1 MSSACGSSPP
11 DHVPLWMVG
20 FLVRQGVLLV
30 IGVGH
35 SNMRFY
41 SYVIPILGLPGLGS
55 ADSLVCCRII
65 KCLVAHDYK
74 RGEFCKILP
83 VVNLAAKVA
92 KYPSVMLPSGKNN
105 ITNFS
110 RIQYASLVSSFS
122 EAHRTGYFAYSYI
135 TIVIVI
141 IITLG
146 VCRLTSVS
154 STVSR
159 KYHTRRRRKDIETC
173 CHQA

>member
-1 MSSACGSSPP
+1 MRKTKTCMRRLHRDRDVQRCILRDEDWKDQPA
-11 DHVPLWMVG
+11 V
-20 FLVRQGVLLV
+20 FLM
-30 IGVGH
+30 

-135 TIVIVI
+135 TIVQ
-141 IITLG
+141 
-146 VCRLTSVS
+146 S
-154 STVSR
+154 ST
-159 KYHTRRRRKDIETC
+159 C
-173 CHQA
+173 